1 MSRMLEVHQ
10 IQMAALLGAAC
21 VAALIALRCLRCL
34 WQIIS
39 IERGLRGVSK
49 APGGNILIGHVLP
62 LLKGTP
68 WNIMAAWVMDSPPLV
83 RLAPILSESLSAWMQ
98 DESSMHEEETSCTPS
113 VERQRTDCS
122 GHRRADRTS
131 CRCTCVFCSAQW

>member
-1 MSRMLEVHQ
+1 MLEVHQ
-10 IQMAALLGAAC
+10 IRMAALLGAAC

-83 RLAPILSESLSAWMQ
+83 CLAPALSRCLSALMHA
-98 DESSMHEEETSCTPS
+98 SSRMHEESALCTRS
-113 VERQRTDCS
+113 VERQSIDCS
-122 GHRRADRTS
+122 GHRKPDKTS
-131 CRCTCVFCSAQW
+131 CRCTCVSCSAQW